1 MDTRTWPAK
10 RFPHTFRGRVGSITV
25 AEPAAAQWTLKLLD
39 RIEQE
44 EIRLLAWGL
53 VDGSFSRPDL
63 EEFIERHRAGLGM
76 PSDIDSDL
84 ALAELERLKLLVRLE
99 YPNGLVYRSRMA
111 ETTRLLARLKQL
123 FPKHLKGRGWQ
134 VAPNLVSDFRIAL
147 RPRLFPRREISPDTA
162 IDVIGK
168 KVRLDSVAK
177 RSIESLLEGS
187 PPTQLAR
194 FQLDAAVQIL
204 VSLAASDSSGTIV
217 SAGTGSGKTL
227 AFYLPALT
235 YIAGIA
241 SSSPW
246 TKALAIYPR
255 NELLKD
261 QLTETL
267 RAVRKLNTSLREL
280 GKGSIRVGAYY
291 GDTPRSNTSVF
302 DSGGQG
308 RVGQAWTCGFL
319 RCPEC
324 DGPLVWSA
332 ADRSLSVETLRCSRA
347 TCGSIVTSDEFVLTR
362 KSIQEAPPD
371 IVFSTTEMLN
381 RHLDDSWSRH
391 IFGVGPRAR
400 RKPRLML
407 LDEVHTYEG
416 TTGAQVAYLLRRW
429 RRAVG
434 GPIEFVGLSA
444 TLREAR
450 AFFSQLTGLPE
461 HLVTAAEPS
470 FGDLEQGG
478 AEYLLALRGDPVSG
492 ASLLST
498 TIQTSMLLRRSLDPS
513 GRPISEGAYGSRL
526 FLFTDDLDV
535 TNRLYNDT
543 LDAEAMT
550 RFGTPKTEPPLA
562 ALRSP
567 ALQDRLPRLLAG
579 QSWDMCEELGF
590 GLGTFR
596 ARVGRTSSQ
605 DTGVDLT
612 SDVIVATA
620 SLEVGFNDPAVG
632 AIIQHKAPRGT
643 AQFLQRKGRAG
654 RTRPMRPWTVVV
666 LSDYGRDRLAY
677 QGYDLL
683 FDPELE
689 PRSLP
694 LGNRYVMK
702 MQAAYAVLDW
712 FAEEMGDVPRGSV
725 WTDLAGPDANPN
737 RSPYT
742 KKRQARILKL
752 TEDLLQ
758 EPEVL
763 ARLRRFLAEALKVGS
778 DEIESLLWD
787 PPRAI
792 VTALLP
798 TIRRRLATEWR
809 SAISTRPT
817 DYVLQG
823 QPIPD
828 FVPTNLFSDLS
839 LPEVEITVPSPNPS
853 VPPEAYSMPILQ
865 ALREFAPGRVSYRF
879 GIGSSLARHWVAP
892 DDLSATTQVL
902 DLAAFV
908 TSHDE
913 LGTFDH
919 YGQDGT
925 SVGIRCLRPWKIET
939 SIPTNSVA
947 DSSNSF
953 LDWRTEI
960 LPYSEGATVDLPK
973 LAGWEHVIEG
983 MCFHLHSLH
992 SGVELRRFA
1001 IGARASLAFQDG
1013 RRVDT
1018 TLDFMAS
1025 DQVSGEQQNAAVG
1038 YAIDVDALVLTLGGP
1053 MIRPDLAG
1061 MLSAEQMRSLRSA
1074 YFQHRVVQSVDLANS
1089 TNGFERGWLHQLYAS
1104 AITAEAMRSRVSLL
1118 EAHRSLTGPLL
1129 AAHLH
1134 EVLDVI
1140 FQALPTDE
1148 QHGGDGQLGPP
1159 PSSASGRI
1167 YDRLLD
1173 LCASADIQAGLSAAA
1188 PALWEAPTSD
1198 LWEWADRRLRATLA
1212 AAVVEAIQRLCPDV
1226 DATKGIVV
1234 DLERGPSF
1242 SGPVGSNE
1250 IWLCET
1256 VPGGGGVLQRV
1267 FARYAEDPRRFFRL
1281 IESAL
1286 RPSDFELV
1294 DAELRRVLKWAHTD
1308 DVVANRLEAVRTAG
1322 QQSLLQEAFSGLLEC
1337 LQQRGAFMCH
1347 PVVAALNA
1355 RVLRPASSA
1364 STDKLLNDLVSR
1376 WDSEEERLG
1385 IEVDARVFAYLCK
1398 GDIGIDSAL
1407 VTSGLTP
1414 PADAEAWRFGAVYSL
1429 LWPRGWIVRAHALS
1443 VYNPFADIPATDS
1456 RLLRELLLRPPAA
1469 VLPHADGELD
1479 PDAVSALT
1487 RDGAVALTAPATD
1500 SALLR
1505 RAILNSLASPVDV
1518 GYLHLYPRL
1527 AAVERSPNAIAV
1539 HLELGDAP
1547 Q

>member
-1 MDTRTWPAK
+1 
-10 RFPHTFRGRVGSITV
+10 
-25 AEPAAAQWTLKLLD
+25 
-39 RIEQE
+39 
-44 EIRLLAWGL
+44 
-53 VDGSFSRPDL
+53 
-63 EEFIERHRAGLGM
+63 
-76 PSDIDSDL
+76 
-84 ALAELERLKLLVRLE
+84 
-99 YPNGLVYRSRMA
+99 MA

-123 FPKHLKGRGWQ
+123 FPKHLKARGWQ

-147 RPRLFPRREISPDTA
+147 RPRLFPRREIPLDVA
-162 IDVIGK
+162 IQAIGK
-168 KVRLDSVAK
+168 RVRLDSVAK
-177 RSIESLLEGS
+177 RSVESLLEGP

-194 FQLDAAVQIL
+194 FQLDAATQIL
-204 VSLAASDSSGTIV
+204 ASLAEPQSSGIIV

-235 YIAGIA
+235 YIAGITTDTA
-241 SSSPW
+241 W

-267 RAVRKLNTSLREL
+267 RAVRKLNASLRES
-280 GKGSIRVGAYY
+280 GRRSIRVGAYY
-291 GDTPRSNTSVF
+291 GDTPRNSTSVL
-302 DSGGQG
+302 DWGAGRSGG
-308 RVGQAWTCGFL
+308 VAQAWTCGFL

-324 DGPLVWSA
+324 DGPMVWLA
-332 ADRSLSVETLRCSRA
+332 ADRSLGVETLRCSRTA
-347 TCGSIVTSDEFVLTR
+347 CGSVVTSDEFVLTR
-362 KSIQEAPPD
+362 KSMQETPPD

-381 RHLDDSWSRH
+381 RQLVDSWSCH
-391 IFGVGPRAR
+391 VFGVGPRAR
-400 RKPRLML
+400 RRPRLML
-407 LDEVHTYEG
+407 LDEAHTYEG
-416 TTGAQVAYLLRRW
+416 TSGAQVAYLLRRW
-429 RRAVG
+429 SRAVG
-434 GPIEFVGLSA
+434 SPIEFVGLSA

-450 AFFSQLTGLPE
+450 TFFSQLTGVPE
-461 HLVTAAEPS
+461 HLIATAEPS
-470 FGDLEQGG
+470 PDDLEQGG

-492 ASLLST
+492 ASLLSS
-498 TIQTSMLLRRSLDPS
+498 TIQTAMLLRRSLDPG
-513 GRPISEGAYGSRL
+513 GRPVSGGIYGSRL
-526 FLFTDDLDV
+526 FVFTDDLDV

-543 LDAEAMT
+543 LDAEAIT
-550 RFGTPKTEPPLA
+550 RFGTPKTDPPLA

-567 ALQDRLPRLLAG
+567 ALPDRLPRLVAG

-612 SDVIVATA
+612 SDVIIATS

-654 RTRPMRPWTVVV
+654 RTRSMRPWTVVV

-702 MQAAYAVLDW
+702 MQAAYALLDW
-712 FAEEMGDVPRGSV
+712 FAEEAGDIPRGSV
-725 WTDLAGPDANPN
+725 WTDLAGPDGNVN
-737 RSPYT
+737 RAPYT
-742 KKRQARILKL
+742 KKRQARFLDL
-752 TEDLLQ
+752 TEALLQ
-758 EPEVL
+758 DPEALERL
-763 ARLRRFLAEALKVGS
+763 ARFLAGALKVGP
-778 DEIESLLWD
+778 EEVESLLWD

-809 SAISTRPT
+809 SGIPTRPT
-817 DYVLQG
+817 DYVVQG

-828 FVPTNLFSDLS
+828 FVPANLFSDLS
-839 LPEVEITVPSPNPS
+839 LPEVDITVPSPNAALS
-853 VPPEAYSMPILQ
+853 PEVYSMPILQ
-865 ALREFAPGRVSYRF
+865 ALREFAPGRISYRF

-892 DDLSATTQVL
+892 DDLAGTVRQGL
-902 DLAAFV
+902 DVGAFV

-913 LGTFDH
+913 LGAFD
-919 YGQDGT
+919 YFGPDGAPAK
-925 SVGIRCLRPWKIET
+925 IRCVRPWTIET
-939 SIPTNSVA
+939 AIPANAVA
-947 DSSNSF
+947 DSSNS
-953 LDWRTEI
+953 LLEWRTQI
-960 LPYSEGATVDLPK
+960 LPYDEGAVVDLPK
-973 LAGWEHVIEG
+973 LVGWEDLIKS
-983 MCFHLHSLH
+983 MAFHLHAQH

-1018 TLDFMAS
+1018 SIEFVARNQPT
-1025 DQVSGEQQNAAVG
+1025 GEEQNVAVG
-1038 YAIDVDALVLTLGGP
+1038 YAIDVDALVLRLGGL
-1053 MIRPDLAG
+1053 MIRPDQARV
-1061 MLSAEQMRSLRSA
+1061 LSPEQLRSLRSA
-1074 YFQHRVVQSVDLANS
+1074 YFQHRVAQSVALADI

-1118 EAHRSLTGPLL
+1118 DAHRNIAGPEL
-1129 AAHLH
+1129 AKRLR

-1140 FQALPTDE
+1140 FQALPTE
-1148 QHGGDGQLGPP
+1148 ELHSGNGQLAPP
-1159 PSSASGRI
+1159 PSGVSGRI
-1167 YDRLLD
+1167 YDRLVD
-1173 LCASADIQAGLSAAA
+1173 LCASADVQAGMSAAA
-1188 PALWEAPTSD
+1188 PALWEAPTSEW
-1198 LWEWADRRLRATLA
+1198 WEWADRRLRATLA
-1212 AAVVEAIQRLCPDV
+1212 AAIVEAIQRLCPDV
-1226 DATKGIVV
+1226 DATKGIVA
-1234 DLERGPSF
+1234 DLERGPTF
-1242 SGPVGSNE
+1242 SGPADSSE

-1286 RPSDFELV
+1286 RPSDYELV
-1294 DAELRRVLKWAHTD
+1294 DAELSRVLNWAHSD
-1308 DVVANRLEAVRTAG
+1308 AEVATRFEAVRTAG
-1322 QQSLLQEAFSGLLEC
+1322 QQSSLQEAFAGLLEC
-1337 LQQRGAFMCH
+1337 LQDRGAFICH

-1355 RVLRPASSA
+1355 RVLRPASSS
-1364 STDKLLNDLVSR
+1364 STDRLLNELVSR
-1376 WDSEEERLG
+1376 WRSEEERLG
-1385 IEVDARVFAYLCK
+1385 VEVDARVFAYLCK
-1398 GDIGIDSAL
+1398 SDSAIDSAL
-1407 VTSGLTP
+1407 AAAGLTP

-1429 LWPRGWIVRAHALS
+1429 LWPRGWMVRAQALS
-1443 VYNPFADIPATDS
+1443 VYNPFADLPATDG

-1469 VLPHADGELD
+1469 VSAQADADLD
-1479 PDAVSALT
+1479 SIAVSALI
-1487 RDGAVALTAPATD
+1487 RDGAVALMAPATD

-1505 RAILNSLASPVDV
+1505 RAILNSLATPLDV
-1518 GYLHLYPRL
+1518 GFLHLYPRI
-1527 AAVERSPNAIAV
+1527 AAVERSPDAIAV